1 MNDQRTEPS
10 ATAAQLRRAF
20 DQSFAEAARTETA
33 ALVDFLAIRQGA
45 DPHALRLADIAHV
58 LPLSTITRFP
68 SQLPELLGVIGFR
81 GAIVPVYDLRMLLG
95 YVRQE
100 PARWLVITA
109 AWPLALAFDA
119 FDGHVRVPPP
129 NLKRAFLVRAARG
142 GELKLI
148 GEPHHLSSGDI
159 AQHARH
165 GPWGPLQAGVQ
176 ALHR

>member
-20 DQSFAEAARTETA
+20 DQSFAEAALTETA
-33 ALVDFLAIRQGA
+33 TLVDFLAIRLGA

-58 LPLSTITRFP
+58 LPLSTITHFP

-81 GAIVPVYDLRMLLG
+81 GAIVPVYDLCMLLG

-119 FDGHVRVPPP
+119 FDGHVRVPREASARRTGTEHSRRHVQEVLHV
-129 NLKRAFLVRAARG
+129 NDTVRPVVSLASVLETIKA
-142 GELKLI
+142 
-148 GEPHHLSSGDI
+148 SV
-159 AQHARH
+159 Q
-165 GPWGPLQAGVQ
+165 QAIN
-176 ALHR
+176 